1 MIFVSKYN
9 FRKALRPFSLSVSLV
24 ACSTGLFSAYRDG
37 FYDTLTAALVLLAGV
52 LLQSGVN
59 LINDYSDGKGLD
71 PEYQRR
77 IRRNF
82 FLGLLAF
89 VATIPITLYL
99 VMHSGLGLV
108 WLVFLGVIG
117 AIGYT
122 MEPINYKRR
131 GLGVPLVFWLMGM
144 MMVAGA
150 YYAQVGHFSVNIWL
164 QAIPVSLL
172 VAMLLL
178 SNELRDFE
186 EDKAQGV
193 ATLSIRLGYP
203 RAMWLYRGGVLASYL
218 IAFLWVATGTLPAAW
233 LVIFTFP
240 LATAPWALSGKQE
253 PVSRKM
259 ITVMTGRLLA
269 GFGFFYCAAFLVG
282 IPH

>member
-37 FYDTLTAALVLLAGV
+37 FYDTVTAVLVLLSGV
-52 LLQSGVN
+52 LLQAGVN
-59 LINDYSDGKGLD
+59 LINDYADGHGLAD
-71 PEYQRR
+71 EFQRR

-82 FLGLLAF
+82 FCGLIAF
-89 VATIPITLYL
+89 AATVPMALYL
-99 VMHSGLGLV
+99 IMHSGPGLM
-108 WLVFLGVIG
+108 WLIFFGVVG

-144 MMVAGA
+144 LMVAGA
-150 YYAQVGHFSVNIWL
+150 YYAQAGQFAAHVWL
-164 QAIPVSLL
+164 QAVPISVL

-178 SNELRDFE
+178 SNELRDYE
-186 EDKAQGV
+186 SDKKEGML
-193 ATLSIRLGYP
+193 TLSVRLGYQP
-203 RAMWLYRGGVLASYL
+203 AMWLFRAGLLLSYL
-218 IAFLWVATGTLPAAW
+218 LAFVWVPTAILPAGW
-233 LVIFTFP
+233 LVIFAFP
-240 LATAPWALSGKQE
+240 LAAAPWLLSAKQD
-253 PVSRKM
+253 PVARKL

-269 GFGFFYCAAFLVG
+269 GFGFFYCAAFL
-282 IPH
+282 INPPL